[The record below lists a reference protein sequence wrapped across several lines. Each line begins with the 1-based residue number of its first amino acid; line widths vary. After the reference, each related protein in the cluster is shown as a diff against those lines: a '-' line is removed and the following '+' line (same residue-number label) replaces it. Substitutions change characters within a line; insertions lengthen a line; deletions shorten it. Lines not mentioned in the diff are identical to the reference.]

1 VNPESII
8 AGASAALSVVAGV
21 YSAQANRRS
30 VLLQQ
35 QLDVETKRQDA
46 AALAERV
53 LHQYRQPLLDAANAL
68 QGRLYNI
75 VEQDYLG
82 TYYTDRPEDDPDR
95 RYARDYTVYVIAE
108 YLCWVEI
115 LRREARFD
123 DLLTDDTHRGLMKCL
138 ASIQFAIQ
146 TDRQAS
152 AVFRV
157 FRGHQRALAE
167 LMMVP
172 TGTAEGPRTECM
184 GYAAFSRRLD
194 DAEFAGWF
202 GQLRA
207 DVDTVAAA
215 SPEDEARLTQ
225 LQNELIT
232 LMDLLD
238 PEWVRVPAEYR
249 QRLTETAAAP
259 VRL

>member
-1 VNPESII
+1 MTPESII

-21 YSAQANRRS
+21 YSAQANRRA
-30 VLLQQ
+30 VTLQQ
-35 QLDVETKRQDA
+35 QLDAETKRLDA
-46 AALAERV
+46 ESRAERV
-53 LHQYRQPLLDAANAL
+53 LHQYRQPLLDAAHAL

-75 VEQDYLG
+75 VAQDYLG
-82 TYYTDRPEDDPDR
+82 VYYRYRGEDDEDR

-123 DLLTDDTHRGLMKCL
+123 DLQTDDTHRNLMTCL

-146 TDRQAS
+146 DDGHES
-152 AVFRV
+152 AALRV
-157 FRGHQRALAE
+157 FRGRQRALAE

-172 TGTAEGPRTECM
+172 TGSAEGPRTECM

-202 GQLRA
+202 AQLRA
-207 DVDTVAAA
+207 DVDTIAA
-215 SPEDEARLTQ
+215 SPEDTARLVG
-225 LQNELIT
+225 LQKELVA

-238 PEWVRVPAEYR
+238 PERVRVPLEFR
-249 QRLTETAAAP
+249 GRLVDSTP
-259 VRL
+259 VSAHR